1 MHLHVGRVG
10 VFYTSHNESKMES
23 HHPKKPQARKMIHE
37 VEEPLLGLH
46 ALEEKLVAQQSTSDQ
61 VFHVNGQV

>member
-1 MHLHVGRVG
+1 
-10 VFYTSHNESKMES
+10 
-23 HHPKKPQARKMIHE
+23 MIHE
-37 VEEPLLGLH
+37 VEEPLLRLH

>member
-1 MHLHVGRVG
+1 MFFIPDTMNPEWKVIIQ
-10 VFYTSHNESKMES
+10 
-23 HHPKKPQARKMIHE
+23 KKPRACKMIHE

-46 ALEEKLVAQQSTSDQ
+46 ALEEELVEQQSISDQ